1 MVHQDLAINA
11 ITGGKHKPQNQ
22 SPLVGLASS
31 LLGGQ
36 HGGQS
41 SHSSGGSGSI
51 GGMAGQLVGSFFDSG
66 GKPQQQ
72 QQQQS
77 AASQQSGGGFLNF
90 LGGHHGSSVRATHL
104 CWCRFTLI
112 RSCRAKTIMDTR
124 PAGKAQAA
132 VAIQPKLHQ
141 HHTSR
146 RVNTDLPAY
155 SMVSC
160 HKCRSMRP

>member
-1 MVHQDLAINA
+1 MNA

-22 SPLVGLASS
+22 SPLLGLASS

-72 QQQQS
+72 QQQQ
-77 AASQQSGGGFLNF
+77 QQTAGQHSSGGFMNF
-90 LGGHHGSSVRATHL
+90 LGGHHGSSVRAKHL
-104 CWCRFTLI
+104 CWYCFTLI
-112 RSCRAKTIMDTR
+112 RSCRTKIIMGTR
-124 PAGKAQAA
+124 PAGKAQAL

-146 RVNTDLPAY
+146 QANMDLPAY
-155 SMVSC
+155 SMVPSR
-160 HKCRSMRP
+160 KCRSMQP